1 MPNRFRIR
9 KINKIE
15 TYFMLT
21 LGVFIMA
28 AGYYFFIIP
37 SGLVTGGATG
47 VAIILTRY
55 FPTVPVSIFSLIL
68 NLILLIGAFL
78 FLGKKEGMNAML
90 GSIEFPLFLALLEL
104 VIQPPAFGL
113 NDLLLIA
120 LYGGAFVGLGFGFV
134 CRYGG
139 STGGSDIL
147 IKIVKKYTPLNL
159 SSSLYVVESTIIVA
173 GALTYLGGLS
183 EGIVAALYAVIVVFI
198 SGKVADLIVLGAQSK
213 KAVNIVTDHPKEIKS
228 AIFQS
233 LRRGMTEIPSIGGYT
248 ENRKTVLIMVIQ
260 NTEYHA
266 VRRIIQANDPK
277 AFVFVTPA
285 SEIHGE
291 WSSKDEVFV
300 EHADNPVAKTSK

>member
-1 MPNRFRIR
+1 
-9 KINKIE
+9 
-15 TYFMLT
+15 
-21 LGVFIMA
+21 
-28 AGYYFFIIP
+28 
-37 SGLVTGGATG
+37 
-47 VAIILTRY
+47 
-55 FPTVPVSIFSLIL
+55 
-68 NLILLIGAFL
+68 
-78 FLGKKEGMNAML
+78 
-90 GSIEFPLFLALLEL
+90 L

-113 NDLLLIA
+113 NDLLLLA
-120 LYGGAFVGLGFGFV
+120 LYGGAFVGLGFGLV

-139 STGGSDIL
+139 STGGSEIL

-173 GALTYLGGLS
+173 GAITFQGGFSLGV
-183 EGIVAALYAVIVVFI
+183 VAALYAVIVVFV

-213 KAVNIVTDHPKEIKS
+213 KAVNIVTEHPKEMKA
-228 AIFQS
+228 AIFQT

-248 ENRKTVLIMVIQ
+248 ERKKTVLILVIQ

-266 VRRIIQANDPK
+266 VRKIIQANDPK

-300 EHADNPVAKTSK
+300 QHDSSPKTKTS

>member
-1 MPNRFRIR
+1 MSNLFRIR
-9 KINKIE
+9 KINKLE
-15 TYFMLT
+15 TYFFLT

-47 VAIILTRY
+47 IAIILHRY
-55 FPTVPVSIFSLIL
+55 FVNVPISIFSLIL
-68 NLILLIGAFL
+68 NSILLLTAFL
-78 FLGKKEGMNAML
+78 FLGKKEGLGATL
-90 GSIEFPLFLALLEL
+90 GSIQFPLFLALFEL

-113 NDLLLIA
+113 NDLLLLA
-120 LYGGAFVGLGFGFV
+120 LYGGAFVGLGFGLV

-173 GALTYLGGLS
+173 GAITFQGGFSLGV
-183 EGIVAALYAVIVVFI
+183 VAALYAVIVVFV

-213 KAVNIVTDHPKEIKS
+213 KAVNIVTEHPKEMKA
-228 AIFQS
+228 AIFQT

-248 ENRKTVLIMVIQ
+248 ERKKTVLILVIQ

-266 VRRIIQANDPK
+266 VRKIIQANDPK

-300 EHADNPVAKTSK
+300 QHDSSPKTKTS